1 MEDRKLP
8 SNLAKNVQLH
18 HLLDSDRNHSA
29 YDHRG
34 GDERECRGLAKSEGS
49 SNSSDED
56 LQLCDNLQRQLLM
69 YLAENPGTTRKFS
82 PNPDMV
88 VFPNSEL
95 HHGVQED
102 VSVMTLTS
110 DFTGPLPSSLQNT
123 HLTLTDT
130 PFAPSSAERPAGTLK
145 TTAAAA
151 VTLSVGGWPWPA
163 ITEDDDDDDDD
174 DDDAQDKT
182 LDAGEG
188 ITQMIDDD
196 SAQEL
201 PTSMLAAVK
210 LNIEADNQEK
220 RAAAAV
226 ARSMVETTD
235 KDHAPPAPSN
245 LMDFEV
251 HKGDSIMK
259 KATKRT
265 NTTLSDDKPPSKGM
279 EVISLSFTPPPTYKV
294 WLLPPVEKSYSKNS
308 INLGMYL
315 HDESQS
321 SIEFTFD
328 LSSDNPVHV
337 AQEMAK
343 MLDEVPYD
351 DVGEICT
358 AIKNAVQ
365 EARMKLNQG
374 VLAYD
379 TAVSDADLARKLG
392 EASVTENQINPCST
406 ISDQCNL
413 ASNRVPSLLAEQGGA
428 NSNVGIRSR
437 FGSAVHP
444 PAEDNALN
452 GVPNDAVLNIRTA
465 ISDAVREARMEQN
478 QGTLMQQSTFDTLLA
493 MQLQFIEDAGIR
505 GRNRDVDIHPWAR
518 RAVDP
523 PTDDNARAA
532 TEEEGVVSVSAGTIL
547 EADCERDSAIVL
559 VATLVEDEEIYLA
572 TRVTPPEPKC
582 PWWKRRRS
590 KLFRRKAA

>member
-8 SNLAKNVQLH
+8 SNLAKNVQLVSH

-34 GDERECRGLAKSEGS
+34 GDEREGRKSTSLPGLAKSEGS

-69 YLAENPGTTRKFS
+69 YLAENPGTTLKFS
-82 PNPDMV
+82 PNPDGV

-102 VSVMTLTS
+102 MSVMTLTS

-130 PFAPSSAERPAGTLK
+130 PFVPSAAEQPAGTLK

-151 VTLSVGGWPWPA
+151 VKLSVGGWPWPA
-163 ITEDDDDDDDD
+163 ITEDDDDDDD

-196 SAQEL
+196 SVQEL

-220 RAAAAV
+220 RAAAA
-226 ARSMVETTD
+226 RSMVETTD

-245 LMDFEV
+245 SMDFEV

-259 KATKRT
+259 KATKQT

-379 TAVSDADLARKLG
+379 TAVSDTDLARKLG
-392 EASVTENQINPCST
+392 EASVTKNQINPCST

-428 NSNVGIRSR
+428 NSDVGIRSR

-444 PAEDNALN
+444 SAEDNALN
-452 GVPNDAVLNIRTA
+452 GVPNDAVLNIRTV

-478 QGTLMQQSTFDTLLA
+478 QGTLMQQFTFDTLLASNLREARLEQNQGTLILMQQSTFDTLLA
-493 MQLQFIEDAGIR
+493 MQLQFIEDA
-505 GRNRDVDIHPWAR
+505 DILAANQVALMMATGGGTTMATGGMTTGGMTTA
-518 RAVDP
+518 RAV
-523 PTDDNARAA
+523 
-532 TEEEGVVSVSAGTIL
+532 
-547 EADCERDSAIVL
+547 
-559 VATLVEDEEIYLA
+559 
-572 TRVTPPEPKC
+572 
-582 PWWKRRRS
+582 
-590 KLFRRKAA
+590 

>member
-8 SNLAKNVQLH
+8 SNLAKNVQLVSH

-34 GDERECRGLAKSEGS
+34 GDEREGRKSTSLPGLAKSEGS

-69 YLAENPGTTRKFS
+69 YLAENPGTTLKFS
-82 PNPDMV
+82 PNPDGV

-102 VSVMTLTS
+102 MSVMTLTS
-110 DFTGPLPSSLQNT
+110 EFTGPLPSSLQNT

-130 PFAPSSAERPAGTLK
+130 PFVPSAAEQPAGTLK

-151 VTLSVGGWPWPA
+151 VKLSVGGWPWPA
-163 ITEDDDDDDDD
+163 ITEDDDDDDD

-188 ITQMIDDD
+188 ITQMINDD
-196 SAQEL
+196 SVQEL

-210 LNIEADNQEK
+210 LKIEADNHEK

-235 KDHAPPAPSN
+235 EDAPPAPSN
-245 LMDFEV
+245 SMDFEV

-259 KATKRT
+259 KATKQT

-379 TAVSDADLARKLG
+379 TAVSDTDLARKLG
-392 EASVTENQINPCST
+392 EASVTKNQINPSST

-413 ASNRVPSLLAEQGGA
+413 ASNRVPSLLAEQGGT
-428 NSNVGIRSR
+428 NSDVDVRSR

-444 PAEDNALN
+444 LAEDKALN

-465 ISDAVREARMEQN
+465 ISDAALEARMEQN
-478 QGTLMQQSTFDTLLA
+478 QGTLMQQSKLDSRLADLRRILMDDSLLE
-493 MQLQFIEDAGIR
+493 MDLQLLEMDLQFTEDAGVLMSDMTND
-505 GRNRDVDIHPWAR
+505 GR
-518 RAVDP
+518 
-523 PTDDNARAA
+523 
-532 TEEEGVVSVSAGTIL
+532 
-547 EADCERDSAIVL
+547 
-559 VATLVEDEEIYLA
+559 
-572 TRVTPPEPKC
+572 
-582 PWWKRRRS
+582 
-590 KLFRRKAA
+590 